1 MEGGNQNEEELLEHN
16 RKLKK
21 AVLDVMFQHCDTFY
35 IHCMPDP
42 ELQIGTRGLV
52 ERENEEGIV
61 LVFGPYST
69 RHLAWDERYL
79 FCELQFTRWEQVRI
93 PYECVGRVFDKG
105 GQVIMQWATM
115 TAERLRLAES
125 SESPG
130 GAAARESVDSDPD
143 PAHRSE
149 KADDLAKGRP
159 GGAGGKSGKRDE
171 NEESRVIE
179 VDFRNRRKD

>member
-1 MEGGNQNEEELLEHN
+1 MEGGNQNEEELLNHN

-52 ERENEEGIV
+52 EREGEEGIV
-61 LVFGPYST
+61 LVFGPYRT
-69 RHLAWDERYL
+69 RHLSWDDQFL
-79 FCELQFTRWEQVRI
+79 FCELQFSRWEQVRI

-115 TAERLRLAES
+115 TAERI
-125 SESPG
+125 
-130 GAAARESVDSDPD
+130 
-143 PAHRSE
+143 
-149 KADDLAKGRP
+149 KLAKNEGP
-159 GGAGGKSGKRDE
+159 AVTGSGGKAAGKSDKGAGKSQKSGEDKKSSGKKSGD
-171 NEESRVIE
+171 ESRVIE

>member
-1 MEGGNQNEEELLEHN
+1 MEGGNQNEEELLNHN

-52 ERENEEGIV
+52 ERETEEGIV

-69 RHLAWDERYL
+69 RHLSWDDQFL
-79 FCELQFTRWEQVRI
+79 FCELQFSRWEQVRI

-115 TAERLRLAES
+115 TAERLKLAKTEDESGPRSASKKVAPRS
-125 SESPG
+125 SEKQS
-130 GAAARESVDSDPD
+130 AKSDKS
-143 PAHRSE
+143 ATQ
-149 KADDLAKGRP
+149 A
-159 GGAGGKSGKRDE
+159 KSGKKAD
-171 NEESRVIE
+171 ESRVIE

>member
-1 MEGGNQNEEELLEHN
+1 MEGGNQNEEELLNHN

-21 AVLDVMFQHCDTFY
+21 SVLDVMFQHCDTFY

-52 ERENEEGIV
+52 ERETEEGIV

-69 RHLAWDERYL
+69 RHLSWDDQFL
-79 FCELQFTRWEQVRI
+79 FCELQFSRWEQVRI

-115 TAERLRLAES
+115 TAERIKLSNAQQES
-125 SESPG
+125 GPRPTGKSASRG
-130 GAAARESVDSDPD
+130 GGEKQSGKSQKAGV
-143 PAHRSE
+143 SE
-149 KADDLAKGRP
+149 KPAKKG
-159 GGAGGKSGKRDE
+159 D
-171 NEESRVIE
+171 ESRVIE

>member
-1 MEGGNQNEEELLEHN
+1 MEGGNQNEEELLNHN

-21 AVLDVMFQHCDTFY
+21 SVLDVMFQHCDTFY

-52 ERENEEGIV
+52 DKKTEEGIV

-69 RHLAWDERYL
+69 RHLSWDDRFL
-79 FCELQFTRWEQVRI
+79 FCELQFSRWEQVRI

-115 TAERLRLAES
+115 TAERTRLTEATSSSPAEPAKK
-125 SESPG
+125 SPPASIEKSTD
-130 GAAARESVDSDPD
+130 AAAKDG
-143 PAHRSE
+143 AT
-149 KADDLAKGRP
+149 AKRP
-159 GGAGGKSGKRDE
+159 KSGKKSD
-171 NEESRVIE
+171 ESRVIE

>member
-52 ERENEEGIV
+52 ERENDEGIV

-69 RHLAWDERYL
+69 RHLSWDENYL

-115 TAERLRLAES
+115 TAERLRMAENNQDS
-125 SESPG
+125 KLS
-130 GAAARESVDSDPD
+130 AAD
-143 PAHRSE
+143 PAGGDAE
-149 KADDLAKGRP
+149 KIGKSDKVEDLAGRQSSKQKDDTDQTKKG
-159 GGAGGKSGKRDE
+159 D
-171 NEESRVIE
+171 ESRVIE

>member
-1 MEGGNQNEEELLEHN
+1 MEGGNQNEEELLNHN

-21 AVLDVMFQHCDTFY
+21 SVLDVMFQHCDTFY

-52 ERENEEGIV
+52 ERESEEGIV

-69 RHLAWDERYL
+69 RHLSWDDNYL
-79 FCELQFTRWEQVRI
+79 FCELQFSRWEQVRI

-115 TAERLRLAES
+115 TAERIRLAES
-125 SESPG
+125 EAGAETTPKKTVHAADKSIGKAQKSTES
-130 GAAARESVDSDPD
+130 
-143 PAHRSE
+143 
-149 KADDLAKGRP
+149 AKTE
-159 GGAGGKSGKRDE
+159 KSGKKAD
-171 NEESRVIE
+171 ESRVIE